1 VRSILPV
8 LLVAAAAVGVYAY
21 KRRERRI
28 WESRRISGG
37 RKALALWLADRR

>member
-8 LLVAAAAVGVYAY
+8 LLLAAAAVGVYAY

-28 WESRRISGG
+28 WERRRISGG